1 MALAAIA
8 GSAAYVDWNGIVMRR
23 GEELC
28 AQLTPFKLSVT
39 ATSWP
44 KRFIGYDCQILHRCQ
59 INFDILYLQLRRT
72 VCGVSAGSLSME
84 VYKQLANISV
94 VL

>member
-1 MALAAIA
+1 MSLVAIA
-8 GSAAYVDWNGIVMRR
+8 GSAAYIDWLCTVMRR

-28 AQLTPFKLSVT
+28 ALLTLFKLSVT

-59 INFDILYLQLRRT
+59 IIFDILYLPATLDSLWC
-72 VCGVSAGSLSME
+72 VCWKSVNGGV
-84 VYKQLANISV
+84 
-94 VL
+94 